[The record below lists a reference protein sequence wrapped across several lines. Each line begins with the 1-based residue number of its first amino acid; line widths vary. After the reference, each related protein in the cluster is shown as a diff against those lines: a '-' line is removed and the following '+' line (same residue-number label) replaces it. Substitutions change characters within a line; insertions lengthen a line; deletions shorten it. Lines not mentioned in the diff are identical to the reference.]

1 LYTVY
6 VFARDKNNL
15 SLTSPVPKLYVCFM
29 FFVIAISVGIL
40 WSPLELLFSES
51 RLMPELRRETAR
63 DRASSENLTYRT
75 RASIKAAIFLGNETR
90 CGAVCS
96 IVTFDKVT

>member
-1 LYTVY
+1 MFLRATKTICRSPRGTEALCCVLRH
-6 VFARDKNNL
+6 RD
-15 SLTSPVPKLYVCFM
+15 
-29 FFVIAISVGIL
+29 ISRN
-40 WSPLELLFSES
+40 SLELAGAIVLGIA
-51 RLMPELRRETAR
+51 LNAGAAAR